1 MRRRSVHEG
10 PSLNADPA
18 PVLGAHAGPITH
30 PLKGR
35 HVVETMQCFAEV
47 ATFRQ
52 RLIAAGTS
60 LFRFREGHASR
71 RRVDVETRDGDVD
84 EVVGG

>member
-1 MRRRSVHEG
+1 MKGLSTLIRLLSSAPTQARS
-10 PSLNADPA
+10 L
-18 PVLGAHAGPITH
+18 TR
-30 PLKGR
+30 LKP

-52 RLIAAGTS
+52 RLIAAGPTV
-60 LFRFREGHASR
+60 RFREGHASR